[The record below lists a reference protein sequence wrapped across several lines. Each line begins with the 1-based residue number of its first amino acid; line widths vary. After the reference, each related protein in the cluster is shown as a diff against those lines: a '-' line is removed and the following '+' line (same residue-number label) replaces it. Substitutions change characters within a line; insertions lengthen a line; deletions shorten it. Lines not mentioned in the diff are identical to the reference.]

1 MVLSRGAITTSSSL
15 QHQSPTARLP
25 SPWSPNQQRPA
36 SPARLDGRVPASRG
50 LPCPPVEHPPAMCG
64 PTTGRPS
71 SSTFG
76 SLSFCLPQRPSL
88 VSSPALSRSKSS
100 FSSRFLG
107 THISRSTSAIVANFR
122 RYFPYFITVGSLTVI
137 FIIGIF
143 WLIAQRRLLPAIV
156 MIGAFMFFVLWLVGL
171 VIVGIQLFGPNGSIQ
186 SVCDVQ
192 VFGRNPTG
200 QSERTMAWLQQR
212 NICTWTFS
220 M

>member
-1 MVLSRGAITTSSSL
+1 
-15 QHQSPTARLP
+15 
-25 SPWSPNQQRPA
+25 
-36 SPARLDGRVPASRG
+36 
-50 LPCPPVEHPPAMCG
+50 MCG
-64 PTTGRPS
+64 PTTGRPF

-76 SLSFCLPQRPSL
+76 SLSFCSPRRPSS
-88 VSSPALSRSKSS
+88 VSFPALSRSRSS
-100 FSSRFLG
+100 SSSQFLG
-107 THISRSTSAIVANFR
+107 THNSRSTSAIVANFR

-212 NICTWTFS
+212 NICTWIFS
-220 M
+220 RSI

>member
-1 MVLSRGAITTSSSL
+1 LET
-15 QHQSPTARLP
+15 
-25 SPWSPNQQRPA
+25 
-36 SPARLDGRVPASRG
+36 
-50 LPCPPVEHPPAMCG
+50 
-64 PTTGRPS
+64 
-71 SSTFG
+71 
-76 SLSFCLPQRPSL
+76 
-88 VSSPALSRSKSS
+88 
-100 FSSRFLG
+100 
-107 THISRSTSAIVANFR
+107 VANFR

-137 FIIGIF
+137 FIVGIF

-212 NICTWTFS
+212 NICTCPIFSRSTWTGLTNRRPMLAVGVCHVADRHRLFHLGHDHGLPGVCQLIGRVQHAKRTSRVRPFWLTITMHGLRGTES
-220 M
+220 MI

>member
-1 MVLSRGAITTSSSL
+1 VRTYNWPPIQLNFWIFVILLASTSII
-15 QHQSPTARLP
+15 
-25 SPWSPNQQRPA
+25 
-36 SPARLDGRVPASRG
+36 GV
-50 LPCPPVEHPPAMCG
+50 
-64 PTTGRPS
+64 
-71 SSTFG
+71 F
-76 SLSFCLPQRPSL
+76 
-88 VSSPALSRSKSS
+88 SS
-100 FSSRFLG
+100 FIQIQEQLLLP
-107 THISRSTSAIVANFR
+107 IPW
-122 RYFPYFITVGSLTVI
+122 YFPYFITVGSLTVI

-212 NICTWTFS
+212 NICQCWQLVFAMSLTGTVFFIWVMIMAYQVFVN
-220 M
+220 